1 MYMKAFAKGVRFVLR
16 FICMILTIAV
26 FAGTCLVPSKSRAKE
41 DLTADFVDYI
51 YGTILD
57 KEADS
62 ERFGYWYWHLKDSST
77 TAVGLIDMLTQSYDF
92 YRKNYTPE
100 QTIDVL
106 SQTMTGKPADDTTK
120 QTYVYYLNCG
130 ISIRRYLADMAV
142 TPEFAQI
149 CAQYQIEP
157 GTITDLDSRD
167 INPEM
172 TNFVKVL
179 FEQMYGR
186 APVTEEYNIW
196 CQYFTEGKELA
207 PTLMD
212 IVKSSEFTSRCL
224 SDESTIDVLS
234 SVMLGRTADPS
245 EKEAYLG
252 MLDSGLSMTYVASQI
267 ASDPNYLSNCS
278 SVGIRPGTV
287 TLTEARDKNPELTS
301 FLTRLYTQF
310 AGKRPSAEDLNSYVS
325 ETLEDSGKTR
335 DAIVEMLSNPESMT
349 LFATDDEYLN
359 AVFDVCYGQAAAPE
373 KIEAYKIGLK
383 NGVTRERVLESILS
397 DPAFDAKMSEY
408 GIDTKVE
415 KKVPEKVVAL
425 TFDDGPYTDVT
436 MRILDALEPYGAH
449 ATFFVVGNRVNNY
462 KECIVRAVNLGCQI
476 GDHTWNHTT
485 LTRISGD
492 AVSTQIND
500 CADAVYNLT
509 GIRPVVMRP
518 VGGSYN
524 STVSANVGMPMIIWS
539 IDTNDWKYKDSD
551 HVINEVLNN
560 VRDGDIVLMHD
571 LYETTATAVETIVP
585 ALIDA
590 GFTLVT
596 IDELAEYKNVQ
607 MENGKAY
614 FSIRG

>member
-1 MYMKAFAKGVRFVLR
+1 MKAFSKGVRFVLR
-16 FICMILTIAV
+16 FICLLMTMAV
-26 FAGTCLVPSKSRAKE
+26 FFATCLIPSKTRAKE
-41 DLTADFVDYI
+41 DLTADFVDYT
-51 YGTILD
+51 YETLLH
-57 KEADS
+57 KEADG
-62 ERFGYWYWHLKDSST
+62 ERFSYWYWNLKQWNT
-77 TAVGLIDMLTQSYDF
+77 TAVGMIDMLTQSYEFDHQE
-92 YRKNYTPE
+92 YTPE

-106 SQTMTGKPADDTTK
+106 SQMMTGQPADAATK
-120 QTYVYYLNCG
+120 EKYLYYMDCG
-130 ISIRRYLADMAV
+130 ISLRRYLADTAV
-142 TPEFAQI
+142 TPEFQQI
-149 CAQYQIEP
+149 CAQYEIEP

-167 INPEM
+167 QNPE
-172 TNFVKVL
+172 TTKFVKVL
-179 FEQMYGR
+179 FEEMYGKT
-186 APVTEEYNIW
+186 PVTEEYNIW
-196 CQYFTEGKELA
+196 CSYFSGGKELA
-207 PTLMD
+207 PTLLD
-212 IVKSSEFTSRCL
+212 ILRSSEFTSRCL
-224 SDESTIDVLS
+224 SDDATIDALS

-245 EKEAYLG
+245 EKETYLG
-252 MLDSGLSMTYVASQI
+252 LLDSGMSMTYVASQI
-267 ASDPNYLSNCS
+267 ASDPNYVSNCS
-278 SVGIRPGTV
+278 AFGIQPGAV

-310 AGKRPSAEDLNSYVS
+310 AGKRPSAEDLNSYVKS
-325 ETLEDSGKTR
+325 TVEDSGKTR
-335 DAIVEMLSNPESMT
+335 DAIVEMLSDPENMT
-349 LFATDDEYLN
+349 LFATDDEFLN
-359 AVFDVCYGQAAAPE
+359 AVFEVCYGQAPAPE

-383 NGVTRERVLESILS
+383 NGVTRERILESILN

-408 GIDTKVE
+408 GIDTHVE
-415 KKVPEKVVAL
+415 KNVPEKIVAL

-462 KECIVRAVNLGCQI
+462 RDCIIRAVNLGCQI
-476 GDHTWNHTT
+476 GDHTWNHST
-485 LTRISGD
+485 LTRLSADG
-492 AVSTQIND
+492 VSSQIND

-539 IDTNDWKYKDSD
+539 IDTNDWKYKDSN

-585 ALIDA
+585 ALIEA

-607 MENGKAY
+607 MEDGKAY